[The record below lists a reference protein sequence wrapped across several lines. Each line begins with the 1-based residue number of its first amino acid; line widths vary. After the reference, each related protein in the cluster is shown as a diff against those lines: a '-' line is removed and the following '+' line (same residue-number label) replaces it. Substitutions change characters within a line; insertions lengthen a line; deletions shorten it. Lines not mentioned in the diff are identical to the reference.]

1 MLQIRQMLIEVLTG
15 VLPLSALALALTM
28 ALSTPSEVPDRR
40 SQSNPQE
47 QTEALEVSIPSATSD
62 QR

>member
-28 ALSTPSEVPDRR
+28 ALSTPSEVPDRS

-47 QTEALEVSIPSATSD
+47 QTEALELSIPSATSD